1 MNDDKNSEYR
11 EDKNGL
17 QHLIREQVND
27 QTEVQCVWLNQI
39 ILAYWV
45 DGHQDAMITGGANDH
60 DDNGKKEEMED
71 ENDEEEDD
79 DDEEEDEDEEE
90 ACCAIHYFSQL
101 KEELGRYFLKIN
113 H

>member
-1 MNDDKNSEYR
+1 MNDDKKSGYP
-11 EDKNGL
+11 EDKYSL

-45 DGHQDAMITGGANDH
+45 DGHQDAMITGGANEH

>member
-1 MNDDKNSEYR
+1 MNDDTNSEYR
-11 EDKNGL
+11 EDKYSL

-71 ENDEEEDD
+71 ENDEEE
-79 DDEEEDEDEEE
+79 

>member
-45 DGHQDAMITGGANDH
+45 DGHQDAMITGGANEH

-71 ENDEEEDD
+71 EN
-79 DDEEEDEDEEE
+79 DEEEDEDEEE